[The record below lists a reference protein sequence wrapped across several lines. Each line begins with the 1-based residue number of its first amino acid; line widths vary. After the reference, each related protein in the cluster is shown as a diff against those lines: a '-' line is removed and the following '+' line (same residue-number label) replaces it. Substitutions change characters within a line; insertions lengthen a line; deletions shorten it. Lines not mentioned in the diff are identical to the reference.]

1 MKTIFDWLAVLLFCA
16 IALTY
21 LHRSLVPQSRRS
33 DRLLGYLPPVLGCVA
48 ANWLGNEG
56 FALAAYPVLFA
67 SAVYYVM
74 VLKPQQDFT

>member
-21 LHRSLVPQSRRS
+21 LHRSLAPRSLRS
-33 DRLLGYLPPVLGCVA
+33 DHMLAYLPPVLGCVA
-48 ANWLGNEG
+48 ANWLGNDG
-56 FALAAYPVLFA
+56 AAIAAYALLFA
-67 SAVYYVM
+67 SAAYYVM